1 MAFQCMV
8 VQALPGQGM
17 FLQGMPIQAMVVSS
31 AQCLIIIVVMV
42 AFFYYLPMSMIV
54 CNGNLTKV

>member
-17 FLQGMPIQAMVVSS
+17 FLQGMPIQAMVVQAMSHHQPSGRVDYGLEVSS
-31 AQCLIIIVVMV
+31 
-42 AFFYYLPMSMIV
+42 S
-54 CNGNLTKV
+54 